1 MSTMVQIR
9 NVPADVHRVLRTRA
23 AQEGLSLSDYVLR
36 EVTRL
41 ARRPTAQ
48 ELVARIRARGPV
60 GIRESSDR
68 AVRAERE
75 GRS

>member
-23 AQEGLSLSDYVLR
+23 AHEGLSLSDYLLR
-36 EVTRL
+36 EMSRL
-41 ARRPTAQ
+41 AQRPTAE
-48 ELVARIRARGPV
+48 ELMARIRARAPV
-60 GIRESSDR
+60 SIRESSGR

-75 GRS
+75 GRR